1 MKEVKLKEDLK
12 KKAYSRGLFISG
24 QKIKKVDEKLK
35 NILVIG
41 SGGREHA
48 LAWKCAQDNSV
59 KHVFVCPGNAGTY
72 LEDKVSNIEID
83 LNDFDAIK
91 NFCIKENI
99 ELVIIGPEQPLVMGL
114 TDYLQSKNIKTFGP
128 SKVAAQLE
136 GSKTFSKD
144 FFVKY
149 KIPTA
154 GYKSFGNYEESIGHL
169 DLISYPTVV
178 KADGLAAGK
187 GVIICENKEEAIEA
201 LNSIFKDKAF
211 GSAGNKIVIE
221 DFLEGEEASFIA
233 VVSKDKIIP
242 LATSQDHKAVGD
254 GDVGLNTGGM
264 GAYSPAPVVT
274 EEIQQKILDEVMFPT
289 MQGLIDEGTP
299 YLGFLYAGL
308 MIKDGQIKVLE
319 FNCRFGDPETQP
331 ILLRLNSSLVDLCLA
346 AISNSLDSYS
356 IEWTE
361 KHSCGVVIASAG
373 YPESYESDKEV
384 SISDLN
390 NEDTKLF
397 HAGTKYQNERVITS
411 GGRVFCATA
420 LGNDLKEAQE
430 NAYNLVG
437 KVKFEGSFH
446 RKDIG
451 FKGIK

>member
-1 MKEVKLKEDLK
+1 M
-12 KKAYSRGLFISG
+12 
-24 QKIKKVDEKLK
+24 
-35 NILVIG
+35 NILIIG

-59 KHVFVCPGNAGTY
+59 KHVYVCPGNAGTF
-72 LEDKVSNIEID
+72 LEHKVSNVEID
-83 LNDFDAIK
+83 SNDFDAIE
-91 NFCIKENI
+91 NFCVKENI
-99 ELVIIGPEQPLVMGL
+99 ELVIIGPERPLVMGL
-114 TDYLQSKNIKTFGP
+114 TNFLQSKSIKAFGP
-128 SKVAAQLE
+128 SKEAAQLE

-149 KIPTA
+149 NIPTA
-154 GYKSFGNYEESIGHL
+154 GYKSFNNYEESINHL

-187 GVIICENKEEAIEA
+187 GVIICENKDEAVGA
-201 LNSIFKDKAF
+201 LNTIFKDKAF
-211 GSAGNKIVIE
+211 GSAGNKVVIE
-221 DFLEGEEASFIA
+221 DFLDGEEASFIA

-242 LATSQDHKAVGD
+242 LVTSQDHKAVGD

-264 GAYSPAPVVT
+264 GAYSPAPIVT
-274 EEIQQKILDEVMFPT
+274 DAIHKKILDEVMYPT

-308 MIKDGQIKVLE
+308 MIKDDDIKVLE

-331 ILLRLNSSLVDLCLA
+331 ILLRLNSSLVELCLS
-346 AISNSLDSYS
+346 AINDELDKYS
-356 IEWTE
+356 IEWND
-361 KHSCGVVIASAG
+361 KHSCGVVIASEG
-373 YPESYESDKEV
+373 YPESYESNKEV
-384 SISDLN
+384 SIAPYKEEN
-390 NEDTKLF
+390 AKLF
-397 HAGTKYQNERVITS
+397 HAGTSFNNDKVLTS

-420 LGNDLKEAQE
+420 LGNNLKEAQQ

-437 KVKFEGSFH
+437 KVNFEGAFF

-451 FKGIK
+451 NKGIK

>member
-1 MKEVKLKEDLK
+1 M
-12 KKAYSRGLFISG
+12 
-24 QKIKKVDEKLK
+24 
-35 NILVIG
+35 NILIIG

-59 KHVFVCPGNAGTY
+59 KHVFVCPGNAGTF
-72 LEDKVSNIEID
+72 LEDKVSNVEID
-83 LNDFDAIK
+83 SNDFDAIE
-91 NFCIKENI
+91 NFCVKENI

-114 TDYLQSKNIKTFGP
+114 TNFLQSKSIKAFGP
-128 SKVAAQLE
+128 SKEAAQLE

-149 KIPTA
+149 SIPTA
-154 GYKSFGNYEESIGHL
+154 GYKSFNNYEESINHL

-187 GVIICENKEEAIEA
+187 GVIICENKDEAVDA
-201 LNSIFKDKAF
+201 LSSIFKDKAF
-211 GSAGNKIVIE
+211 GSAGSKVVIE
-221 DFLEGEEASFIA
+221 DFLDGEEASFIA

-242 LATSQDHKAVGD
+242 LVTSQDHKAVGD

-264 GAYSPAPVVT
+264 GAYSPAPIVT
-274 EEIQQKILDEVMFPT
+274 DAIHKKILDEVMYPT

-308 MIKDGQIKVLE
+308 MIKDDDIKVLE

-331 ILLRLNSSLVDLCLA
+331 ILLRLNSSLVELCLS
-346 AISNSLDSYS
+346 AINDELDTYS
-356 IEWTE
+356 IEWND
-361 KHSCGVVIASAG
+361 KHSCGVVIASEG
-373 YPESYESDKEV
+373 YPESYESNKEV
-384 SISDLN
+384 SFAPYEEEN
-390 NEDTKLF
+390 AKLF
-397 HAGTKYQNERVITS
+397 HAGTSFNNDRVLTS

-420 LGNDLKEAQE
+420 LGNNLKEAQQ
-430 NAYNLVG
+430 NAYNLVD
-437 KVKFEGSFH
+437 KVNFEGAFF

-451 FKGIK
+451 NKGIK

>member
-1 MKEVKLKEDLK
+1 M
-12 KKAYSRGLFISG
+12 
-24 QKIKKVDEKLK
+24 
-35 NILVIG
+35 NILIIG

-72 LEDKVSNIEID
+72 LENKVSNVEID
-83 LNDFDAIK
+83 SNDFDAIE
-91 NFCIKENI
+91 NFCVKENI

-114 TDYLQSKNIKTFGP
+114 TDFLQSKDIKTFGP
-128 SKVAAQLE
+128 SKEAAQLE

-149 KIPTA
+149 NIPTA
-154 GYKSFGNYEESIGHL
+154 GYKSFNNYEESINHL

-187 GVIICENKEEAIEA
+187 GVIICENKNEAVDA

-211 GSAGNKIVIE
+211 GSAGNKVVIE
-221 DFLEGEEASFIA
+221 DFLDGEEASFIA

-242 LATSQDHKAVGD
+242 LVTSQDHKAVGD

-264 GAYSPAPVVT
+264 GAYSPAPIVT
-274 EEIQQKILDEVMFPT
+274 DAIHKKILDEVMYPT

-308 MIKDGQIKVLE
+308 MIKDDDLKVLE

-331 ILLRLNSSLVDLCLA
+331 ILLRLNSSLVDLCLS
-346 AISNSLDSYS
+346 AINDELDTYS
-356 IEWTE
+356 IKWSD
-361 KHSCGVVIASAG
+361 KHSCGVVIASEG
-373 YPESYESDKEV
+373 YPEGYESNKEV
-384 SISDLN
+384 SFKSSEEEN
-390 NEDTKLF
+390 TKLF
-397 HAGTKYQNERVITS
+397 HAGTIFDNDKVLTS

-420 LGNDLKEAQE
+420 LGNNLKEAQQ
-430 NAYNLVG
+430 NAYNLVS
-437 KVKFEGSFH
+437 KVNFEGAFF

-451 FKGIK
+451 NKGIK

>member
-1 MKEVKLKEDLK
+1 M
-12 KKAYSRGLFISG
+12 
-24 QKIKKVDEKLK
+24 
-35 NILVIG
+35 NILIIG

-72 LEDKVSNIEID
+72 LENKVSNVEID
-83 LNDFDAIK
+83 SNDFDAIE
-91 NFCIKENI
+91 NFCVKENI

-114 TDYLQSKNIKTFGP
+114 TDFLQSKNIKTFGP
-128 SKVAAQLE
+128 SKEAAQLE

-149 KIPTA
+149 NIPTA
-154 GYKSFGNYEESIGHL
+154 GYKSFNNYEESINHL

-187 GVIICENKEEAIEA
+187 GVIICENKNEAVDA

-211 GSAGNKIVIE
+211 GSAGNKVVIE
-221 DFLEGEEASFIA
+221 DFLDGEEASFIA

-242 LATSQDHKAVGD
+242 LVTSQDHKAVGD
-254 GDVGLNTGGM
+254 GDIGLNTGGM
-264 GAYSPAPVVT
+264 GAYSPAPIVT
-274 EEIQQKILDEVMFPT
+274 DAIHKKILDEVMYPT

-308 MIKDGQIKVLE
+308 MIKDDDIKVLE

-331 ILLRLNSSLVDLCLA
+331 ILLRLNSSLVDLCLS
-346 AISNSLDSYS
+346 AINDELDTYS
-356 IEWTE
+356 IKWTD
-361 KHSCGVVIASAG
+361 KHSCGVVIASEG
-373 YPESYESDKEV
+373 YPESYESNKEV
-384 SISDLN
+384 SFKSSEE
-390 NEDTKLF
+390 EDTKLF
-397 HAGTKYQNERVITS
+397 HAGTTFDNDKVFTS

-420 LGNDLKEAQE
+420 LGNNLKEAQQ
-430 NAYNLVG
+430 NAYNLVS
-437 KVKFEGSFH
+437 KVNFEGAFF

-451 FKGIK
+451 NKGIK

>member
-1 MKEVKLKEDLK
+1 M
-12 KKAYSRGLFISG
+12 
-24 QKIKKVDEKLK
+24 
-35 NILVIG
+35 NILIIG

-72 LEDKVSNIEID
+72 LENKVSNVEID
-83 LNDFDAIK
+83 SNDFDAIE
-91 NFCIKENI
+91 NFCVKENI

-114 TDYLQSKNIKTFGP
+114 TDFLQSKNIKTFGP
-128 SKVAAQLE
+128 SKEAAQLE

-149 KIPTA
+149 NIPTA
-154 GYKSFGNYEESIGHL
+154 GYKSFNNYEESINHL

-187 GVIICENKEEAIEA
+187 GVIICENKDEAIDA

-211 GSAGNKIVIE
+211 GSAGNKVVIE
-221 DFLEGEEASFIA
+221 DFLDGEEASFIA

-242 LATSQDHKAVGD
+242 LVTSQDHKAVGD

-264 GAYSPAPVVT
+264 GAYSPAPIVT
-274 EEIQQKILDEVMFPT
+274 DAIHKKILDEVMYPT

-308 MIKDGQIKVLE
+308 MIKDDDLKVLE

-331 ILLRLNSSLVDLCLA
+331 ILLRLNSSLVDLCLS
-346 AISNSLDSYS
+346 AINDELDTYS
-356 IEWTE
+356 IKWSD
-361 KHSCGVVIASAG
+361 KHSCGVVIASKG
-373 YPESYESDKEV
+373 YPEGYESNKEV
-384 SISDLN
+384 SFKSSEEEN
-390 NEDTKLF
+390 TKLF
-397 HAGTKYQNERVITS
+397 HAGTIFDNDKVLTS

-420 LGNDLKEAQE
+420 LGNNLKEAQQ
-430 NAYNLVG
+430 NAYNLVS
-437 KVKFEGSFH
+437 KVNFEGAFF

-451 FKGIK
+451 NKGIK

>member
-1 MKEVKLKEDLK
+1 M
-12 KKAYSRGLFISG
+12 
-24 QKIKKVDEKLK
+24 
-35 NILVIG
+35 NILIIG

-72 LEDKVSNIEID
+72 LENKVSNVEID
-83 LNDFDAIK
+83 SNDFDAIE
-91 NFCIKENI
+91 NFCVKENI

-114 TDYLQSKNIKTFGP
+114 TDFLQSKNIKTFGP
-128 SKVAAQLE
+128 SKDAAQLE

-149 KIPTA
+149 NIPTA
-154 GYKSFGNYEESIGHL
+154 GYKSFNNYEESINHL

-187 GVIICENKEEAIEA
+187 GVIICENKDEAVDA

-211 GSAGNKIVIE
+211 GSAGNKVVIE
-221 DFLEGEEASFIA
+221 DFLDGEEASFIA

-242 LATSQDHKAVGD
+242 LVTSQDHKAVGD
-254 GDVGLNTGGM
+254 GDIGLNTGGM
-264 GAYSPAPVVT
+264 GAYSPAPIVT
-274 EEIQQKILDEVMFPT
+274 DAIHKKILDEVMYPT

-308 MIKDGQIKVLE
+308 MIKDDDIKVLE

-331 ILLRLNSSLVDLCLA
+331 ILLRLNSSLVDLCLS
-346 AISNSLDSYS
+346 AINDELDTYS
-356 IEWTE
+356 IKWSD
-361 KHSCGVVIASAG
+361 KHSCGVVIASEG
-373 YPESYESDKEV
+373 YPEGYESNKEV
-384 SISDLN
+384 SFKSSEEEN
-390 NEDTKLF
+390 TKLF
-397 HAGTKYQNERVITS
+397 HAGTIFDNDKVLTS

-420 LGNDLKEAQE
+420 LGNNLKEAQQ
-430 NAYNLVG
+430 NAYNLVS
-437 KVKFEGSFH
+437 KVNFEGAFF

-451 FKGIK
+451 NKGIK

>member
-1 MKEVKLKEDLK
+1 M
-12 KKAYSRGLFISG
+12 
-24 QKIKKVDEKLK
+24 
-35 NILVIG
+35 NILIIG

-59 KHVFVCPGNAGTY
+59 KHVFVCPGNAGTF
-72 LEDKVSNIEID
+72 LEDKVSNVEID
-83 LNDFDAIK
+83 SNDFDAIE
-91 NFCIKENI
+91 NFCVKENI

-114 TDYLQSKNIKTFGP
+114 TNFLQSKSIKAFGP
-128 SKVAAQLE
+128 SKEAAQLE

-149 KIPTA
+149 SIPTA
-154 GYKSFGNYEESIGHL
+154 GYKSFNNYEESINHL

-187 GVIICENKEEAIEA
+187 GVIICENKDEAVDA

-211 GSAGNKIVIE
+211 GSAGSKVVIE
-221 DFLEGEEASFIA
+221 DFLDGEEASFIA

-242 LATSQDHKAVGD
+242 LVTSQDHKAVGD

-264 GAYSPAPVVT
+264 GAYSPAPIVT
-274 EEIQQKILDEVMFPT
+274 DAIHKKILDEVMYPT
-289 MQGLIDEGTP
+289 MQGLIDEGAP

-308 MIKDGQIKVLE
+308 MIKDDDIKVLE

-331 ILLRLNSSLVDLCLA
+331 ILLRLNSSLVELCLS
-346 AISNSLDSYS
+346 AINDKLDTYS
-356 IEWTE
+356 IEWND
-361 KHSCGVVIASAG
+361 KHSCGVVIASEG
-373 YPESYESDKEV
+373 YPESYESNKEV
-384 SISDLN
+384 SFAPYEEENS
-390 NEDTKLF
+390 KLF
-397 HAGTKYQNERVITS
+397 HAGTSFNNDRVLTS

-420 LGNDLKEAQE
+420 LGNNLKEAQQ
-430 NAYNLVG
+430 NAYNLVD
-437 KVKFEGSFH
+437 KVNFEGAFF

-451 FKGIK
+451 NKGIK